1 MTPEEQKRR
10 YSWQC
15 RRGLL
20 EVDVVL
26 NGYLDQHFLTDSEE
40 NRQRFEQLLAC
51 PDPDLFEWF
60 TGRSLPDDSQLAD
73 YVTHILRL
81 LDGPNPA

>member
-10 YSWQC
+10 FAWQC

-20 EVDVVL
+20 EVDVVV
-26 NGYLDQHFLTDSEE
+26 NGYLDEHFLNDTAE
-40 NRQRFEQLLAC
+40 NRERFGRLLAC

-60 TGRSLPDDSQLAD
+60 TGRSLPDDPDMAA
-73 YVTHILRL
+73 YVTHILKL
-81 LDGPNPA
+81 LDRAQPG